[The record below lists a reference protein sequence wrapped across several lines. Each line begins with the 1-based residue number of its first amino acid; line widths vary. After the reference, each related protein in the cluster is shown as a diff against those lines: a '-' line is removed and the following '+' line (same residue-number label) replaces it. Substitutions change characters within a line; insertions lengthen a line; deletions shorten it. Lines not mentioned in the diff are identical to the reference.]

1 MADLLPCSFCGSAD
15 IYQGDHPS
23 LEAYVIRCA
32 SCGADGPFAFS
43 AGGAADLWNTRA
55 AADDTRNAG
64 LLADITD
71 AVYGKGTAEEHGYPR
86 GLLRRVRAAFVAMR
100 RIRRENVSPWWLQR
114 IADDIAAPIGRK
126 GGKCGR

>member
-71 AVYGKGTAEEHGYPR
+71 AVYGKGTAEAHGYPR
-86 GLLRRVRAAFVAMR
+86 GLLRRVRRAFVLVRKLARNKHMPNW
-100 RIRRENVSPWWLQR
+100 ILYPAEQ
-114 IADDIAAPIGRK
+114 ITAPIGRK
-126 GGKCGR
+126 GGKRG